1 MGKDRDAGRAAH
13 HRRETRVPGADL
25 YAFERETPREPGG
38 EVPMAEH
45 ARTRTIGGM
54 TAHYPM
60 SHADAAWLRMDRPTN
75 LMVINSL
82 LRFATPPDWD
92 VVRDVVMERIVN
104 RFPSFTRVARAS
116 VTGGHW
122 EEDPSFDPEAHM
134 HRIALPAPHDE
145 AALRELVGTL
155 AAMPLDHERP
165 LWEAYLIEDVGDGA
179 AVLLRIHHAIAD
191 GVALARVMLSAA
203 DGGDD
208 GPGFGE
214 RGGHE
219 RSAASRV
226 AGAALHPRRLAGRA
240 LTDAGA
246 FVKLVAPRF
255 ESSHALKAP
264 PHVARRVAWSRPLEL
279 WRVKR
284 TARAFRVTV
293 NDVLVAAVAGAL
305 RRHLG
310 TTEALHALVPFN
322 LRALNGPLPDELGN
336 RFGLV
341 LLELPVHVDG
351 RVDRLWEAARRMDA
365 IKASHE
371 GAIAYGIL
379 DALGRAPAGVESLL
393 IDYFSAKA
401 SMVLTNV
408 IGPGEKVTLAGA
420 PVDGVLVWAPCSG
433 SMQMSVSLFSYG
445 GKVTV
450 GFLVDPG
457 VIEDPQGLADAFR
470 DELLA
475 LARDARRI
483 KLPTEPV
490 R

>member
-1 MGKDRDAGRAAH
+1 
-13 HRRETRVPGADL
+13 
-25 YAFERETPREPGG
+25 
-38 EVPMAEH
+38 
-45 ARTRTIGGM
+45 M
-54 TAHYPM
+54 TAHFPM

-82 LRFATPPDWD
+82 LRFDATPDWD
-92 VVRDVVMERIVN
+92 AVREVVMERIIG
-104 RFPSFTRVARAS
+104 RFPSFRRVARTS

-122 EEDPSFDPEAHM
+122 EDAPDFDPEAHV
-134 HRIALPAPHDE
+134 HRVALPAPHDE
-145 AALRELVGTL
+145 AALRELVGGL
-155 AAMPLDHERP
+155 AAMPLDHDRP
-165 LWEAYLIEDVGDGA
+165 LWEAYFIEDVGDGA
-179 AVLLRIHHAIAD
+179 ALLLRIHHAIGD

-203 DGGDD
+203 DGGMDD

-214 RGGHE
+214 HNGHGP
-219 RSAASRV
+219 SMASRV

-246 FVKLVAPRF
+246 LAKLIAPRF
-255 ESSHALKAP
+255 ETSDVLKSP
-264 PHVARRVAWSRPLEL
+264 PHVARHVAWSRPVEL

-284 TARAFRVTV
+284 TARAYRVTV

-305 RRHLG
+305 REQLG
-310 TTEALHALVPFN
+310 ATEPVHALVPFN
-322 LRALNGPLPDELGN
+322 LRSLDGPLPSELGN

-341 LLELPVHVDG
+341 LLELPTHVEG

-365 IKASHE
+365 IKASDE

-379 DALGRAPAGVESLL
+379 DAMGRAPTAVETRL

-408 IGPGEKVTLAGA
+408 IGPRAKVTLGGT
-420 PVDGVLVWAPCSG
+420 PVDSVLVWAPCSG

-445 GKVTV
+445 GKVSV
-450 GFLVDPG
+450 GFLTDPG
-457 VIEDPQGLADAFR
+457 VVDDPQGLANAFR
-470 DELLA
+470 AELLA
-475 LARDARRI
+475 LARRARAIRM
-483 KLPTEPV
+483 PQEAA

>member
-1 MGKDRDAGRAAH
+1 M
-13 HRRETRVPGADL
+13 P
-25 YAFERETPREPGG
+25 
-38 EVPMAEH
+38 
-45 ARTRTIGGM
+45 
-54 TAHYPM
+54 AHYPM

-75 LMVINSL
+75 LMVINAL
-82 LRFATPPDWD
+82 LRFASPPDWD
-92 VVRDVVMERIVN
+92 EVREVVLERIVD
-104 RFPSFTRVARAS
+104 RFPSFRRVARTS
-116 VTGGHW
+116 VTGAHW
-122 EEDPSFDPEAHM
+122 EDDPSFDPEAHI
-134 HRIALPAPHDE
+134 HRLSLPEPHDE
-145 AALRELVGTL
+145 TALRELVGSL
-155 AAMPLDHERP
+155 AAMPLDHHRP

-203 DGGDD
+203 DGADD

-214 RGGHE
+214 RNGHGP
-219 RSAASRV
+219 SMVSRV
-226 AGAALHPRRLAGRA
+226 AGAALHPRRVAGRA

-246 FVKLVAPRF
+246 LAKLLSPRF
-255 ESSHALKAP
+255 EASNTLKAP
-264 PHVARRVAWSRPLEL
+264 PHVARHVAWSRPVEL

-284 TARAFRVTV
+284 TAAAYRVTV

-305 RRHLG
+305 RRRFG
-310 TTEALHALVPFN
+310 ATEPLHALVPFN
-322 LRALNGPLPDELGN
+322 LRALDGPLPSQLGN

-341 LLELPVHVDG
+341 LLELPVHVEG

-365 IKASHE
+365 IKASDE

-379 DALGRAPAGVESLL
+379 DALGRAPALIEARL

-408 IGPGEKVTLAGA
+408 IGPSSKVSLAGV
-420 PVDGVLVWAPCSG
+420 PIDGVLVWAPCSG

-450 GFLVDPG
+450 GFLSDPG
-457 VIEDPQGLADAFR
+457 VVDDPQALADAFR

-475 LARDARRI
+475 LARRARTIRM
-483 KLPTEPV
+483 PQEV
-490 R
+490 GR

>member
-1 MGKDRDAGRAAH
+1 MARRA
-13 HRRETRVPGADL
+13 
-25 YAFERETPREPGG
+25 
-38 EVPMAEH
+38 H
-45 ARTRTIGGM
+45 ARTIEGM
-54 TAHYPM
+54 TAHFPM

-75 LMVINSL
+75 LMVINAL
-82 LRFATPPDWD
+82 LRFSAPPDWD
-92 VVRDVVMERIVN
+92 AVREVVMERIVD
-104 RFPSFTRVARAS
+104 RFPSFRRVARTS
-116 VTGGHW
+116 LTGAHW
-122 EEDPSFDPEAHM
+122 EEDPNFDPEAHV
-134 HRIALPAPHDE
+134 HRVALPAPHDE
-145 AALRELVGTL
+145 AALRELIGSL
-155 AAMPLDHERP
+155 AAMPLDHDRP
-165 LWEAYLIEDVGDGA
+165 LWEAYLIEDVGEGA

-208 GPGFGE
+208 RLGFGE
-214 RGGHE
+214 SNGHGP
-219 RSAASRV
+219 SFASRV

-246 FVKLVAPRF
+246 LAKLLAPRF
-255 ESSHALKAP
+255 ESSETLKAP
-264 PHVARRVAWSRPLEL
+264 PHVARHVAWSRPVEL

-305 RRHLG
+305 RRNFG
-310 TTEALHALVPFN
+310 ATEPLHALVPFN
-322 LRALNGPLPDELGN
+322 LRALDGPLPPELGN

-341 LLELPVHVDG
+341 LLELPVHIDG

-365 IKASHE
+365 IKASDE

-379 DALGRAPAGVESLL
+379 DVLGRAPAAVESRL

-408 IGPGEKVTLAGA
+408 IGPRAKVSLAGT
-420 PVDGVLVWAPCSG
+420 PLDGVLVWAPCSG

-450 GFLVDPG
+450 GFLADPG
-457 VIEDPQGLADAFR
+457 AMDDPQALADAFR
-470 DELLA
+470 EELLA
-475 LARDARRI
+475 LARRARAI
-483 KLPTEPV
+483 GTPLETV

>member
-1 MGKDRDAGRAAH
+1 
-13 HRRETRVPGADL
+13 
-25 YAFERETPREPGG
+25 
-38 EVPMAEH
+38 
-45 ARTRTIGGM
+45 M
-54 TAHYPM
+54 TAHFPM

-75 LMVINSL
+75 LMVINAL
-82 LRFATPPDWD
+82 LRFSEPPDWD
-92 VVRDVVMERIVN
+92 AVREVVMERIVD
-104 RFPSFTRVARAS
+104 RFPSFRRVARAS
-116 VTGGHW
+116 VTGAHW
-122 EEDPSFDPEAHM
+122 EEDPSFDPEAHV
-134 HRIALPAPHDE
+134 HRVALPAPHDE
-145 AALRELVGTL
+145 AALRELVGSL
-155 AAMPLDHERP
+155 AAMPLDHDRP
-165 LWEAYLIEDVGDGA
+165 LWEAYLIEDVGEGA
-179 AVLLRIHHAIAD
+179 AVLLRTHHAIAD
-191 GVALARVMLSAA
+191 GVALARVLLSAA
-203 DGGDD
+203 DGDDD

-214 RGGHE
+214 RNGHT
-219 RSAASRV
+219 RSAASHV
-226 AGAALHPRRLAGRA
+226 AGAALHPRRFAGRA

-246 FVKLVAPRF
+246 LAKLIAPRF
-255 ESSHALKAP
+255 EASDALKAP
-264 PHVARRVAWSRPLEL
+264 PHVARHVAWSRPLEL

-305 RRHLG
+305 RERLG
-310 TTEALHALVPFN
+310 TTEPLHALVPFN
-322 LRALNGPLPDELGN
+322 LRALDGPLPTGLGN

-341 LLELPVHVDG
+341 LLELPVHVEG
-351 RVDRLWEAARRMDA
+351 RVDRLWEAARKMDA

-379 DALGRAPAGVESLL
+379 DALGRAPAGVESLM

-408 IGPGEKVTLAGA
+408 IGPGSKVTLAGA

-457 VIEDPQGLADAFR
+457 VIDDPQGLADDFR
-470 DELLA
+470 SELLA
-475 LARDARRI
+475 LARRARAIRM
-483 KLPTEPV
+483 PQETA